1 MSEQDKAKIDALK
14 AFMFREQESQEL
26 YKQVLFVCDLALQVE
41 MSKVMSAN
49 TIGEARIH
57 SAGRMDAINDLLL
70 EFQKL
75 REEALKH
82 RT

>member
-1 MSEQDKAKIDALK
+1 MSDEKAKIEALK
-14 AFMFREQESQEL
+14 AFMFRDQESQDL

-49 TIGEARIH
+49 TTGEARVH
-57 SAGRMDAINDLLL
+57 AAGRLDAINDLLL

>member
-1 MSEQDKAKIDALK
+1 MSEDKARIDALK
-14 AFMFREQESQEL
+14 AFMFRDQESQEL
-26 YKQVLFVCDLALQVE
+26 YKNILIVCDLALQIE
-41 MSKVMSAN
+41 MSKVMSPS
-49 TIGEARIH
+49 TLGEARTH
-57 SAGRMDAINDLLL
+57 AAGRLDAINDLLL

>member
-1 MSEQDKAKIDALK
+1 MNEEKAKIEALK
-14 AFMFREQESQEL
+14 AFMFRDQESQDL

-41 MSKVMSAN
+41 MSKVMAVN
-49 TIGEARIH
+49 TTGEARVH
-57 SAGRMDAINDLLL
+57 AAGRLDAINDLLL